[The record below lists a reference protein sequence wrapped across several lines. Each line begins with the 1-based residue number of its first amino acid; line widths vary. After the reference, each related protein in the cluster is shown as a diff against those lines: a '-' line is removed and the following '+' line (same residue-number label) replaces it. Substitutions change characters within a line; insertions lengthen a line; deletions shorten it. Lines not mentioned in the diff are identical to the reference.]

1 MFCRVVEYDVGMQ
14 NRRTIWPL
22 RRLQS
27 HILRLPP
34 RRMPSDLRDLSSSEE
49 EDEEEAGVDCPLT
62 DEWEHVVPFLE
73 PAAAMRLARTS
84 ASMLV
89 MIGIT
94 LDQDRRDYPH
104 SFSYSRRQDVVEAMA
119 RALYRGHAAGMERRV
134 AVALTRQL
142 SLAVDVRVRRVAARS
157 IDRVLHVCGGRA
169 HSTTRSART
178 AMGASMGD
186 AHAVAALIAAEP
198 DDMVRQRLART
209 SPLAAEV
216 CSRPAIRTRVSRAGQ
231 KYPPLLLL

>member
-1 MFCRVVEYDVGMQ
+1 M
-14 NRRTIWPL
+14 L
-22 RRLQS
+22 
-27 HILRLPP
+27 
-34 RRMPSDLRDLSSSEE
+34 SDLRDLSSSEE
-49 EDEEEAGVDCPLT
+49 EDEEEAGVECPLT

-84 ASMLV
+84 KSMLV
-89 MIGIT
+89 MIGTTMIT
-94 LDQDRRDYPH
+94 RWPATDR
-104 SFSYSRRQDVVEAMA
+104 SFFFSISRRQDVIEAMA

-157 IDRVLHVCGGRA
+157 IDRVLHVHLCETG
-169 HSTTRSART
+169 HSTTRSALTAART

-198 DDMVRQRLART
+198 DDMVRQRLARLAHWPPRCAAGPPYAPG
-209 SPLAAEV
+209 SPV
-216 CSRPAIRTRVSRAGQ
+216 RQ

>member
-1 MFCRVVEYDVGMQ
+1 M
-14 NRRTIWPL
+14 RRP
-22 RRLQS
+22 QS
-27 HILRLPP
+27 HNLRLPP
-34 RRMPSDLRDLSSSEE
+34 RRMLSDLRDLSSSEE
-49 EDEEEAGVDCPLT
+49 EDEEEAGVECPLT

-89 MIGIT
+89 MIGTTMIT
-94 LDQDRRDYPH
+94 LDQDRWDYPH

-157 IDRVLHVCGGRA
+157 IDRVLHA
-169 HSTTRSART
+169 QHHRT

-186 AHAVAALIAAEP
+186 AHAVWP
-198 DDMVRQRLART
+198 R
-209 SPLAAEV
+209 S
-216 CSRPAIRTRVSRAGQ
+216 
-231 KYPPLLLL
+231 